1 VSSGP
6 ISHRADTQR
15 ASRSP
20 AQLTAL
26 VVGVWWTTNG
36 IGALVLDPNLTT
48 SHVNGAGDLFGVTII
63 VNGWHALFHLV
74 PGLAGIAASRRPGP
88 ALAFTLTAG
97 AVYIVAGGWG
107 LLAGGDSIGVIAVDT
122 SGDLIHVFEGALTLA
137 GGILTLAL
145 RAGRGRNA

>member
-1 VSSGP
+1 
-6 ISHRADTQR
+6 
-15 ASRSP
+15 
-20 AQLTAL
+20 
-26 VVGVWWTTNG
+26 VWWTTNG

-74 PGLAGIAASRRPGP
+74 PGLAGIASSRRPGP

-107 LLAGGDSIGVIAVDT
+107 LLAGGDSIGIIAVDA
-122 SGDLIHVFEGALTLA
+122 SGDLIHVFEGALTRTPDLA
-137 GGILTLAL
+137 SGSGRRRHIADGPQR
-145 RAGRGRNA
+145 RARISASRPCASARSPAATA